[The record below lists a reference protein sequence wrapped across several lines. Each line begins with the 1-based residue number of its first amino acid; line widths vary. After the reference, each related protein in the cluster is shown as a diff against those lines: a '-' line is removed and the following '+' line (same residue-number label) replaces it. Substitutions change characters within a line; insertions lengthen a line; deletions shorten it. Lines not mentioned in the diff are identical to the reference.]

1 MRRAELLGD
10 PAIVLASASPRR
22 ADLLRQLRIP
32 FEQVVSPVEEPE
44 PDGGD
49 REAFV
54 IRSAAAKARSVAALL
69 AQAGGTS
76 GACGGSTL
84 IIGADTVV
92 CCQDR
97 ILGKPGSPE
106 EAARTLCWLAGRQ
119 HTVCTGVAV
128 LGPAPDRVET
138 ACETSRV
145 TLGAMSEAAVAS
157 YVATGEPLDK
167 AGSYAIQGLGARF
180 VERVEGC
187 YYNVVGLPLAR
198 LCSLLRSAGY
208 DIDSIQ
214 DSG

>member
-1 MRRAELLGD
+1 M
-10 PAIVLASASPRR
+10 LASASPRR
-22 ADLLRQLRIP
+22 AGLLRQLRIP
-32 FEQVVSPVEEPE
+32 FRQVVSPVEEPE

-54 IRSAAAKARSVAALL
+54 IRSATAKARAVAALL
-69 AQAGGTS
+69 ARTEGTF
-76 GACGGSTL
+76 GDPGGSTL
-84 IIGADTVV
+84 VIGADTVV

-97 ILGKPGSPE
+97 ILGKPGGPE
-106 EAARTLCWLAGRQ
+106 EAARTLRWLAGRQ
-119 HTVCTGVAV
+119 HAVCTGVAV
-128 LGPAPDRVET
+128 LGPAPDRVAT

-145 TLGAMSEAAVAS
+145 TLCAMSEAAVTS

-180 VERVEGC
+180 VECVEGC

>member
-1 MRRAELLGD
+1 M
-10 PAIVLASASPRR
+10 LASASPRR

-49 REAFV
+49 PKAFV
-54 IRSAAAKARSVAALL
+54 IRSATAKARAVAALL
-69 AQAGGTS
+69 DRTGGRP
-76 GACGGSTL
+76 GDRGGSTL
-84 IIGADTVV
+84 VIGADTVV
-92 CCQDR
+92 CCEDR
-97 ILGKPGSPE
+97 VLGKPGSPE
-106 EAARTLCWLAGRQ
+106 EAALTLRWLAGRQ

-128 LGPAPDRVET
+128 LGPAPDRVAT

-145 TLGAMSEAAVAS
+145 TLSAMSEAAVIS

-180 VERVEGC
+180 VECVEGC

-208 DIDSIQ
+208 DTDSIQ

>member
-1 MRRAELLGD
+1 M
-10 PAIVLASASPRR
+10 LASASPRR

-49 REAFV
+49 PKAFV
-54 IRSAAAKARSVAALL
+54 IRSATAKARAVAALL
-69 AQAGGTS
+69 APTRGTPGDRGS
-76 GACGGSTL
+76 STL
-84 IIGADTVV
+84 VIGADTVV
-92 CCQDR
+92 WCEDR
-97 ILGKPGSPE
+97 VLGKPGSPE
-106 EAARTLCWLAGRQ
+106 EAALTLRWLAGRQ

-128 LGPAPDRVET
+128 LGPAPDRVAT

-145 TLGAMSEAAVAS
+145 TLSAMSEAAVIS

-180 VERVEGC
+180 VECVEGC

-208 DIDSIQ
+208 DTDSIQ

>member
-1 MRRAELLGD
+1 M
-10 PAIVLASASPRR
+10 LASASPRR

-49 REAFV
+49 PKAFV
-54 IRSAAAKARSVAALL
+54 IRSATAKARAVAALL
-69 AQAGGTS
+69 ARTGGTP
-76 GACGGSTL
+76 GDRGGSTL
-84 IIGADTVV
+84 VIGADTVV
-92 CCQDR
+92 CCEDR
-97 ILGKPGSPE
+97 VLGKPGSPE
-106 EAARTLCWLAGRQ
+106 EAALTLRWLAGRQ
-119 HTVCTGVAV
+119 HTVCTGVAL
-128 LGPAPDRVET
+128 LGPAPDRVAT

-145 TLGAMSEAAVAS
+145 TLSAMSEAAVIS

-180 VERVEGC
+180 VECVEGC

-208 DIDSIQ
+208 DTDSIQ

>member
-1 MRRAELLGD
+1 M
-10 PAIVLASASPRR
+10 LASASPRR

-49 REAFV
+49 PKAFV
-54 IRSAAAKARSVAALL
+54 VRSATAKARAVAALL
-69 AQAGGTS
+69 ARTRKAS
-76 GACGGSTL
+76 GGSTL
-84 IIGADTVV
+84 VIGADTVV

-97 ILGKPGSPE
+97 VLGKPGSPE
-106 EAARTLCWLAGRQ
+106 EAARTLRWLAGRE

-128 LGPAPDRVET
+128 LGPAPDRVAT

-145 TLGAMSEAAVAS
+145 TLCAMSEAAVTS

-208 DIDSIQ
+208 DTDSIQ
-214 DSG
+214 DTG

>member
-1 MRRAELLGD
+1 M
-10 PAIVLASASPRR
+10 LASASPRR

-49 REAFV
+49 PKAFV
-54 IRSAAAKARSVAALL
+54 VRSATAKARAVAALL
-69 AQAGGTS
+69 ARTRKAS
-76 GACGGSTL
+76 GGSTL
-84 IIGADTVV
+84 VIGADTVV

-97 ILGKPGSPE
+97 VLGKPGSPE
-106 EAARTLCWLAGRQ
+106 EAARALRWLAGRE

-128 LGPAPDRVET
+128 LGPAPDRVAT

-145 TLGAMSEAAVAS
+145 TLCAMSEAAVTS

-208 DIDSIQ
+208 DTDSIQ
-214 DSG
+214 DTG

>member
-1 MRRAELLGD
+1 MAG

-32 FEQVVSPVEEPE
+32 FEQVASPVEEPE

-49 REAFV
+49 PGAFV
-54 IRSAAAKARSVAALL
+54 VRSAVAKARAVAALL
-69 AQAGGTS
+69 ARTRKAS
-76 GACGGSTL
+76 GGSTL
-84 IIGADTVV
+84 VIGADTVV
-92 CCQDR
+92 CCEDR
-97 ILGKPGSPE
+97 VLGKPGTPE
-106 EAARTLCWLAGRQ
+106 EAARTLRWLAGRQ

-128 LGPAPDRVET
+128 LGPAPDRAGT

-145 TLGAMSEAAVAS
+145 TLCAMSEAAVTS